1 MARGL
6 RFPPVGKTA
15 SHPATPVDAPRC
27 VAGSTSI
34 EGKGRALIRV
44 VWVHMELGITS
55 FAETI
60 PPHGGGPVVGHG
72 ERLRQILEEIDVAE
86 QVGLDV
92 YGLGEHH
99 RPDFASSAP
108 AVVLAAAA
116 GRTSKIRLFPAVS
129 ILSTDDPVR
138 VFQQYA
144 TLDLISSGRAE
155 LLVGRGS
162 FIESF
167 PLFGHELEDYDD
179 LFAEKLDL
187 LLEIRDTEG
196 EIDWSGRF
204 RSPIRGQ
211 GVYPRP
217 ERQLPIRVAVGGTP
231 QSVVRAATRGLSVA
245 LAIIGGSP
253 DRFAAL
259 AELHRRTL
267 VESGYD
273 PEDVPLSVHGHGY
286 VADSDEQAAEEF
298 YPSYS
303 AAMTR
308 LGRERGWG
316 PMTKDQFDWMRG
328 PEGSLVIGDPDT
340 VAEKILRWRDIL
352 GIDRFEMHVSV
363 GTMPHQN
370 VLRSIELLGTKVG
383 PIVAEAG

>member
-1 MARGL
+1 
-6 RFPPVGKTA
+6 
-15 SHPATPVDAPRC
+15 
-27 VAGSTSI
+27 
-34 EGKGRALIRV
+34 
-44 VWVHMELGITS
+44 MELGLTS

-60 PPHGGGPVVGHG
+60 PSASGGQAVGHG
-72 ERLRQILEEIDVAE
+72 ERLRQVLEEIELAE

-116 GRTSKIRLFPAVS
+116 GRTSRIRLFPAVS

-144 TLDLISSGRAE
+144 TLDLVSSGRAE

-167 PLFGHELEDYDD
+167 PLFGYSLEDYEE

-187 LLEIRDTEG
+187 LLQIRDSEKVT
-196 EIDWSGRF
+196 WTGRF
-204 RSPIRGQ
+204 RPPIEDTGI
-211 GVYPRP
+211 YPRP

-231 QSVVRAATRGLSVA
+231 QSIVRAAMRGLPVA

-253 DRFAAL
+253 DRFKVL
-259 AELHRRTL
+259 ADLHRRTL
-267 VESGYD
+267 VDSGFD
-273 PEDVPLSVHGHGY
+273 PEKVPLSVHAHGY
-286 VADSDEQAAEEF
+286 VADSTEQAADEF
-298 YPSYS
+298 YPSYA

-308 LGRERGWG
+308 IGRERGWG
-316 PMTKDQFDWMRG
+316 PMTRQQFDWMRG
-328 PEGSLVIGDPDT
+328 SEGSLVLGDPEK
-340 VAEKILRWRDIL
+340 VAGKILRWKEVL
-352 GIDRFEMHVSV
+352 GVSRFELHVSV
-363 GTMPHQN
+363 GTMPHDL
-370 VLRSIELLGTKVG
+370 VMRSIELLGTKVA
-383 PIVAEAG
+383 PLVRQATE